1 MNPSCSHGE
10 MKLRNGVKDG
20 RPWSGYFCPTP
31 KGTPD
36 QCGPQFIKENKNVS
50 QQIQSQDSKVIIQ
63 ILKSIDARLAK
74 IEGNNG
80 SLFGQVMSKKEEI
93 RSEDIPF

>member
-50 QQIQSQDSKVIIQ
+50 QQIQYGDWNSMITHSYPMVFHLFPQDVFQQ
-63 ILKSIDARLAK
+63 IR
-74 IEGNNG
+74 EG
-80 SLFGQVMSKKEEI
+80 
-93 RSEDIPF
+93 D